1 MSGSASS
8 DLYRKKDFGSFN
20 KIGQKL
26 GLINLCKKFSVAQ
39 SKLSKLSYLNYLF
52 FARQASSFKNS
63 PLLVNGQSK
72 KL

>member
-39 SKLSKLSYLNYLF
+39 SNYLNYRISTIYF
-52 FARQASSFKNS
+52 S
-63 PLLVNGQSK
+63 PDRPVVLRTVHF
-72 KL
+72 